1 MEGTPRTFNAAACAV
16 SDVSCPIY
24 VMLSGARQGYGRNR
38 IIKSGCDK
46 ARTLPDNANE
56 WGSGSREGF
65 NLVMRGCVTRS
76 IQIVA
81 TLALL
86 YGCTA
91 CKHHAPNVEPG
102 DYLATAFADM
112 ARNAPPSPD
121 QTTQQNIQRII
132 LRIRE
137 KASRKKGYAIEST
150 LLADLGYQ
158 PFPAIAPL
166 LRNPDPW
173 VRWSTIAVL
182 FQLDRKRSIPFL
194 VGMLPD
200 IGRIQYRDDDVF
212 VDTTIGREAAGY
224 LAGAF
229 QGSRVIPVPV
239 EETGQPQAEAL
250 AQQRWYTYHLPY
262 CSWRKGP
269 PGELCWLDSLAL
281 YSHVPAEVLPARLKS
296 DPEEFKYVP
305 VVWPQVSD
313 SSTRSFSKGQLVR
326 LSLIYQNFGT
336 ESFPWP
342 EHPEGTHVLRLVGP
356 DGRDAPATPKL
367 RDFMKQA
374 ITPPVPPG
382 YALAWTIDLDA
393 AYDISG
399 VGYYRFYYNYLP
411 PKSRRRSEF
420 GETLELRCWNGREYA
435 NYYDFLVK

>member
-137 KASRKKGYAIEST
+137 KASRKK
-150 LLADLGYQ
+150 
-158 PFPAIAPL
+158 
-166 LRNPDPW
+166 
-173 VRWSTIAVL
+173 
-182 FQLDRKRSIPFL
+182 
-194 VGMLPD
+194 
-200 IGRIQYRDDDVF
+200 
-212 VDTTIGREAAGY
+212 
-224 LAGAF
+224 
-229 QGSRVIPVPV
+229 
-239 EETGQPQAEAL
+239 
-250 AQQRWYTYHLPY
+250 
-262 CSWRKGP
+262 
-269 PGELCWLDSLAL
+269 
-281 YSHVPAEVLPARLKS
+281 
-296 DPEEFKYVP
+296 
-305 VVWPQVSD
+305 
-313 SSTRSFSKGQLVR
+313 
-326 LSLIYQNFGT
+326 
-336 ESFPWP
+336 
-342 EHPEGTHVLRLVGP
+342 
-356 DGRDAPATPKL
+356 ATPSN
-367 RDFMKQA
+367 RPSSPIWA
-374 ITPPVPPG
+374 IS
-382 YALAWTIDLDA
+382 LFRQLH
-393 AYDISG
+393 
-399 VGYYRFYYNYLP
+399 
-411 PKSRRRSEF
+411 
-420 GETLELRCWNGREYA
+420 RC
-435 NYYDFLVK
+435 